1 MEEGKPTPALENR
14 PELYPD
20 LVPVWE
26 AFVLLSPSRNVGWG
40 AGAIPLSEVR
50 AYCEMFEIPPEDREE
65 LLYLLRALDEEY
77 LKLTGEKS
85 KPKRSGK

>member
-1 MEEGKPTPALENR
+1 LENR

-26 AFVLLSPSRNVGWG
+26 AFVLLSPSRNMGWG
-40 AGAIPLSEVR
+40 AGAIPLTEVR
-50 AYCEMFEIPPEDREE
+50 AYCEMFEIEPEERED

-77 LKLTGEKS
+77 LKSTNEKGKQKRTGK
-85 KPKRSGK
+85 